1 MARRLAPIEIEE
13 DPRVARTK
21 EKVLAAA
28 LELLRSE
35 GQQAV
40 TPVRLS
46 KLTGVSR
53 TTIYRH
59 WPDPASLLDDAVT
72 QGPPEG
78 DLVPTGDLQS
88 DLLSY
93 LKQLQQV
100 LNETDVPLVM
110 AAMVDRA
117 EHGGDS
123 DESLAK
129 LTRARAE
136 RLARH
141 LTPALGKGAGA
152 LKPLFPLI
160 AGPLF
165 FERLVARGTVSNAL
179 VENTGEAIIALINRG

>member
-1 MARRLAPIEIEE
+1 MASPQTSIEAEE

-21 EKVLAAA
+21 QRVLSAA

-78 DLVPTGDLQS
+78 DLAPTGDLQT

-93 LKQLQQV
+93 VKQLQQV

-117 EHGGDS
+117 EHGGES
-123 DESLAK
+123 DASLAK

-136 RLARH
+136 RLVRH
-141 LTPALGKGAGA
+141 LTPALGKGAEA
-152 LKPLFPLI
+152 LKPLFPLL

-165 FERLVARGTVSNAL
+165 FERLVARKKVSDAL
-179 VENTGEAIIALINRG
+179 VENAVEAVIALVNRG

>member
-1 MARRLAPIEIEE
+1 MARSKAPFEAEE

-40 TPVRLS
+40 TPVRLA

-59 WPDPASLLDDAVT
+59 WPEPASLLDDAVI

-78 DLVPTGDLQS
+78 DLEPTGELRA

-117 EHGGDS
+117 EHGGES
-123 DESLAK
+123 DGSLAK
-129 LTRARAE
+129 LTSARAE

-141 LTPALGKGAGA
+141 LGPALGRGAA
-152 LKPLFPLI
+152 AVKSLFPLI

-165 FERLVARGTVSNAL
+165 FERLVARRQVSDAL
-179 VENTGEAIIALINRG
+179 VENAVEAVFALINRD